1 MIFFVKIILFFL
13 VFVAVVGLNTDVFG
27 EIFINP
33 EKEFPFS
40 IEYPSN
46 WNITFSKSV
55 INDGVMIDSD
65 ETGRNGIWIGLWQDY
80 VDPNLSDTEL
90 KWFLKDH
97 ISYYCQNSTFEKDF
111 GQCTDLEFQDTT
123 ILEIDGFRA
132 VTSIQ
137 KYTWEMESTDPR
149 FSDST
154 KGTFYPIDTLTWII
168 FDDDIW
174 IVATTNDADK
184 FDKTQTFE
192 IVNSFKIKPENSPLP
207 QTESWFD
214 YIITFFTRLIHG

>member
-1 MIFFVKIILFFL
+1 MKIILFL
-13 VFVAVVGLNTDVFG
+13 LIFVVLMGLNIDVFG
-27 EIFINP
+27 DVFINS
-33 EKEFPFS
+33 EKKFPFS

-55 INDGVMIDSD
+55 IDDGIMIDSD
-65 ETGRNGIWIGLWQDY
+65 KTGRNGMWIGLWQDY
-80 VDPNLSDTEL
+80 VDPNLSDIEL

-111 GQCTDLEFQDTT
+111 GVCSNLEFQDTS
-123 ILEIDGFRA
+123 IWEIDGFRA
-132 VTSIQ
+132 VTSNQ
-137 KYTWEMESTDPR
+137 QYDWEMESSDPR

-154 KGTFYPIDTLTWII
+154 KGTFHPIDTLTWIV

-174 IVATTNDADK
+174 IIATTNDADK
-184 FDKTQTFE
+184 FNKIQTFD
-192 IVNSFKIKPENSPLP
+192 VVSSFKIKPENFPLP

-214 YIITFFTRLIHG
+214 YIITFLTRLIHG

>member
-27 EIFINP
+27 EVFINS

-55 INDGVMIDSD
+55 IDDGVMIDSD
-65 ETGRNGIWIGLWQDY
+65 KTGRNGMWIGLWQDY
-80 VDPNLSDTEL
+80 VDPNLSDIEL

-111 GQCTDLEFQDTT
+111 GRCTHLEFQDT
-123 ILEIDGFRA
+123 IVWEIDEFRA

-137 KYTWEMESTDPR
+137 KYNWEMESIDPR

-154 KGTFYPIDTLTWII
+154 KGTFPIIDTLTWII

-174 IVATTNDADK
+174 IVATINDADK
-184 FDKTQTFE
+184 FDKTQTLD
-192 IVNSFKIKPENSPLP
+192 IAKSFKITPEHSSLS
-207 QTESWFD
+207 QIESWFD
-214 YIITFFTRLIHG
+214 YVITFLARLIHG